1 MPRKFFQL
9 LLSYVHAILE
19 IIALSYKLVA
29 LHEGRLNIKMA
40 ARKALK

>member
-1 MPRKFFQL
+1 MN
-9 LLSYVHAILE
+9 YVQAILA
-19 IIALSYKLVA
+19 IIALSHKLVA